1 MLSSLFCTCRSEDS
15 DRCCD
20 LPTAIELKMSLLG
33 QRDKMKMKMQ
43 WRHLFGMY
51 STAVH
56 YANHV
61 TA

>member
-1 MLSSLFCTCRSEDS
+1 MLLSLFHRCRSEDS

-20 LPTAIELKMSLLG
+20 LPTAIELKMSSLG
-33 QRDKMKMKMQ
+33 QREKMKVQ
-43 WRHLFGMY
+43 WRHLFGLY

-56 YANHV
+56 YANRV